1 MTEARQF
8 LISHGAPILF
18 GAVLVEQM
26 GVPLPALPWMLAA
39 GALCATGNFNVAT
52 GVGVT
57 VAACLI
63 ADAFW
68 FYLGRFKGSKVL
80 GMLCRISL
88 EPDSCVKRTQNV
100 FTKYGWRGIVV
111 AKFVPG
117 LNTIAPPLAGM
128 SKMNAA
134 HFLLVD
140 SIGSLFY
147 GGSFILLGYFFA
159 NQLEQIGAAISSIGS
174 SALCLIV
181 AAAAGY
187 IGYKYWQRT
196 RLLDELRMARITAP
210 DLRRM
215 MDAGQEMVIL
225 DMRSNVEFDREAGI
239 EGAIHL
245 SLDDVKE
252 GRYKIPHDRE
262 VIVYCSCP
270 NDVTAARVALLLR
283 NSGFTNVRPL
293 LGGIDA
299 WRESTLLKER

>member
-57 VAACLI
+57 VVACLI

-159 NQLEQIGAAISSIGS
+159 NQLEQIGSAISSIGG

-225 DMRSNVEFDREAGI
+225 DMRSNVEFDREPGI
-239 EGAIHL
+239 DGAIHL